1 MLVSIGYI
9 VITGFNIMVAST
21 CPVGCQCTVVAAK
34 CDDSHV
40 SEVPVAGLT
49 HYIFC
54 KYFTVFA
61 TPLSIL
67 ISVK

>member
-1 MLVSIGYI
+1 
-9 VITGFNIMVAST
+9 MVAST

-34 CDDSHV
+34 CDDSHL
-40 SEVPVAGLT
+40 SEVQMACLT